1 MSLAQWQGAKR
12 LVVIPR
18 QHRWGAM
25 YAAEYRIRNMMKWW
39 SAVVAYGIGHPV
51 LYLFSIGIG
60 VGKLIDSNAGGK
72 GIDGVSYLT
81 FLAPAL
87 LASAALQGM
96 MEEVTFPTMH
106 GFNWRKVFYAMY
118 ATGITGGQVAQGMM
132 IACIARGIFSTGL
145 YWLMLLA
152 FGAFSSPWALL
163 TLPISIFAGTCFSAF
178 MLALSSF
185 IRNDDNWFAV
195 FGRFVIAPMFLFS
208 GTFYPLDSL
217 PMATR
222 WLGWISPLWH
232 ATELGRG
239 FSYDHAIST
248 TMYIVHFGYLT
259 ALGIIGMYVASW
271 KFSRRLAE

>member
-1 MSLAQWQGAKR
+1 MKTIHWQGARQLVDVPRRAR
-12 LVVIPR
+12 L
-18 QHRWGAM
+18 GAF
-25 YAAEYRIRNMMKWW
+25 YVAEYRIRNMMKWW
-39 SAVVAYGIGHPV
+39 SAIVAYGIGHPL
-51 LYLFSIGIG
+51 LYLMSIGIG
-60 VGKLIDSNAGGK
+60 VGTLVDSNAGSK
-72 GIDGVSYLT
+72 GIDGVHYLT

-106 GFNWRKVFYAMY
+106 GFNWRKVFFAMH
-118 ATGITGGQVAQGMM
+118 ATGLTGGQVARGMM
-132 IACIARGIFSTGL
+132 VACFVRGVFSTSV

-152 FGAFSSPWALL
+152 FGAFDSPLAVLS
-163 TLPISIFAGTCFSAF
+163 LPVSLFAGTCFSAA

-195 FGRFVIAPMFLFS
+195 LGRFVIAPMFLFS

-217 PMATR
+217 PWTTR

-239 FSYDHAIST
+239 LTYDHHMSLQ
-248 TMYIVHFGYLT
+248 MYLVHGGYL
-259 ALGIIGMYVASW
+259 AVMGAVGIKIASW
-271 KFSRRLAE
+271 QFARRLSE